1 MVFIRIDYVWVDDIS
16 DVFGGLFA
24 GRKNKFF
31 CRLCGIDL
39 KTDKD
44 KTDGK
49 CIIEH
54 LPPIKTCLSLKY

>member
-31 CRLCGIDL
+31 CRLCGIEL

-44 KTDGK
+44 LDTHIRNNHKNDV
-49 CIIEH
+49 
-54 LPPIKTCLSLKY
+54 